1 MKLSYFPLLIALNLS
16 IGCSHSVSKFKL
28 QHNKDIDKNI
38 SGELAKLNK
47 QAYGYLAN
55 NEYSS
60 LSDMFSDT
68 LSHSISADFTQT
80 FIPQMAKSLKD
91 KGYKVFDE
99 FYVENPILDSPIN
112 IAGGTG
118 DNAYK
123 FRFKSPNK
131 QTYIA
136 LLTSKDSTNE
146 IMLTLAWGNYD
157 GKWKL
162 NIIRGEDYSI
172 NGKNAIDFYKAAR
185 VYRDSG
191 DFVDAINTMWFSTH
205 CANPSGTYMS
215 YEIANQINSF
225 ADSLGKEL
233 KEKYE
238 LPYTI
243 KQLSTKPQV
252 FNIHYEF
259 MEGALTPMIMYL
271 STIPV
276 NDTNKLKAENNE
288 FHLRLG
294 EIFTGMSK
302 NNKSIIYRAFNQ
314 QPVPNTNPPY
324 FGFVKR
330 N

>member
-1 MKLSYFPLLIALNLS
+1 MKINLFALLIAVNLS
-16 IGCSHSVSKFKL
+16 IGCSHNVSKYKL
-28 QHNKDIDKNI
+28 QHNKDIDKSI
-38 SGELAKLNK
+38 SEELTKLNK

-60 LSDMFSDT
+60 LSDLFSDT
-68 LSHSISADFTQT
+68 LSHSINADFTQT
-80 FIPQMAKSLKD
+80 FIPQMAKSLKG

-99 FYVENPILDSPIN
+99 YYVENPLLDSPIT
-112 IAGGTG
+112 IAGGAGET
-118 DNAYK
+118 AYK
-123 FRFKSPNK
+123 FRFKSPTK
-131 QTYIA
+131 QTYIT
-136 LLTSKDSTNE
+136 LLTSEDSTNE
-146 IMLTLAWGNYD
+146 IMLTLAWGKYD
-157 GKWKL
+157 GKWQL
-162 NIIRGEDYSI
+162 NIVRGEDYSI

-185 VYRDSG
+185 KYRDSG

-205 CANPSGTYMS
+205 CANPSGTYMT
-215 YEIANQINSF
+215 YDIAGQINSF

-243 KQLSTKPQV
+243 KQLTTKPQV

-276 NDTNKLKAENNE
+276 NDTTKLKAENNE
-288 FHLRLG
+288 FHQQLDA
-294 EIFTGMSK
+294 IFYGMNK
-302 NNKSIIYRAFNQ
+302 NNKNIIYRVYNQ